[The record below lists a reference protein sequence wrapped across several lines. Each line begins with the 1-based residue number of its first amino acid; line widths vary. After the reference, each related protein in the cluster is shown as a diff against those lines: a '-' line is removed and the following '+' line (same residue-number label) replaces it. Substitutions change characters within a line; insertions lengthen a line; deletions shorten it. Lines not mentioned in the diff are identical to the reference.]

1 MVGKLLYIDSS
12 AFLRRILRHEGSAL
26 VDAALV
32 RHSTAPGG
40 RVVSSRLLALES
52 RGVAVRV
59 KQNGNDISATVAA
72 NLDTIDILPL
82 TEDVWTRAS
91 AIEQHIKTLDALHL
105 ATCLIVGADLL
116 TLDKN
121 MALVAS
127 SLGLSLALP
136 SD

>member
-1 MVGKLLYIDSS
+1 MAVAS
-12 AFLRRILRHEGSAL
+12 
-26 VDAALV
+26 
-32 RHSTAPGG
+32 HS
-40 RVVSSRLLALES
+40 
-52 RGVAVRV
+52 
-59 KQNGNDISATVAA
+59 
-72 NLDTIDILPL
+72 
-82 TEDVWTRAS
+82 
-91 AIEQHIKTLDALHL
+91 KTLDALHL